1 MSSGSA
7 CRFRARSLL
16 AAAVAL
22 ALAVAAAAER
32 VDVNRATLAQLETV
46 KGIGPELSEAILAE
60 RARSPF
66 ADWSDLV
73 RRVRKIGPASA
84 ARLSAAGLTVDG
96 RPYPAAPGASRAASA
111 TAASR

>member
-7 CRFRARSLL
+7 RRFRAGSLL

-22 ALAVAAAAER
+22 AVATAAER

-46 KGIGPELSEAILAE
+46 KGIGPDLSEAILAE

-96 RPYPAAPGASRAASA
+96 RPYAVAPGASRAASA